1 MIRQYRRRGFVWSTR
16 RDSVCFCLRR
26 RQDRRMKARHGEK
39 KLCGEPL
46 HAERSALCVR
56 FRRVAAKGEAER
68 KKVKFFFQ
76 NPLLFSKMFAILCK
90 LLLIVAAK

>member
-1 MIRQYRRRGFVWSTR
+1 MIRQYRRRGFAWSVR
-16 RDSVCFCLRR
+16 R
-26 RQDRRMKARHGEK
+26 KWARLACAAGGIAIGKGGARDK
-39 KLCGEPL
+39 KPCGEPL

-76 NPLLFSKMFAILCK
+76 NPLHFSKMLAILYK
-90 LLLIVAAK
+90 LLLIVAVK